1 MLKDPCWK
9 SISFSRSSPK
19 IHSQNH
25 KIKENPEI
33 SNTQKPKNSN
43 KTQFIS
49 NNQQQNQTTRP
60 TRLIESNKHTNL
72 EKPNQTQLIESNS
85 AHWFFFFFWF
95 HFLGL
100 GIWFSGLI
108 FWVWV
113 FVLGFLYSASDLASA
128 SSVSF
133 DRAWKLP
140 VSDSSSFWWVRST
153 VSKDES
159 WAISLDG
166 KAWRQRQS
174 LKMTAIMAELE
185 GDGSAWI
192 RRWRW

>member
-9 SISFSRSSPK
+9 SISFSCSSPK

-60 TRLIESNKHTNL
+60 TWLIESNKHTNL

-85 AHWFFFFFWF
+85 AHWIFFFFLVSFF
-95 HFLGL
+95 GFGYLIFGFDFLGL
-100 GIWFSGLI
+100 GIRFGFLI
-108 FWVWV
+108 LGFGSSQRFQRFFRSCLKIAGVGFF
-113 FVLGFLYSASDLASA
+113 FVL
-128 SSVSF
+128 V
-133 DRAWKLP
+133 
-140 VSDSSSFWWVRST
+140 
-153 VSKDES
+153 
-159 WAISLDG
+159 
-166 KAWRQRQS
+166 
-174 LKMTAIMAELE
+174 
-185 GDGSAWI
+185 GSEHGL
-192 RRWRW
+192 